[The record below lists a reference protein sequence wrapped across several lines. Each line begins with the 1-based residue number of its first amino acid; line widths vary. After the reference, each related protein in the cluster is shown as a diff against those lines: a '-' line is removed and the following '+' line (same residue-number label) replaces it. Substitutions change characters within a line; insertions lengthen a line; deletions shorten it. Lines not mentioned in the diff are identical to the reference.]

1 MSHDFLHTYRF
12 ELSCSAIGV
21 FLLAVGFGAKISPV
35 AAAGAC
41 VVGVAIGACIHRRMN
56 ASEIDQK
63 DEQISELLQRP
74 TRDSF
79 DALRSDLLGSRE
91 EVASVRA
98 AMTDVSGELL
108 EAQAACRK
116 LAGELQRLQVTS
128 DLAQFSDFQ
137 LLAMADVCDAE
148 DVRGYLVRPLNDPAM
163 EQLRALGIVTFDSS
177 QDGSKDLKW
186 VLVPE
191 WRQAVRARR
200 MQIDERTRVLR
211 ERRGDAIQGSNVGE
225 ESR

>member
-1 MSHDFLHTYRF
+1 MSRDFFHTYRL
-12 ELSCSAIGV
+12 ELACGAVGALFLALGIGAKSSVLIALGACSTGIAIGS
-21 FLLAVGFGAKISPV
+21 L
-35 AAAGAC
+35 
-41 VVGVAIGACIHRRMN
+41 IHGRMN
-56 ASEIDQK
+56 ASELGQK
-63 DEQISELLQRP
+63 DEQIASLLQRP

-79 DALRSDLLGSRE
+79 DALRAELLEARE
-91 EVASVRA
+91 EVSSSRA
-98 AMTDVSGELL
+98 AMTEVSGELL
-108 EAQAACRK
+108 EAQGACRK
-116 LAGELQRLQVTS
+116 LAGELQRLQVAS

-163 EQLRALGIVTFDSS
+163 EQLRALGVVTFDSS

-200 MQIDERTRVLR
+200 MQIDERTRALR
-211 ERRGDAIQGSNVGE
+211 ERRGDAIQGSGSSE